1 MFKNQSKNSRDHIM
15 CNFSLKRQILYS
27 FFRKDVNKR
36 KKEIKMKN
44 TLIYKQMEL
53 IKELKLKVETQNL

>member
-1 MFKNQSKNSRDHIM
+1 M